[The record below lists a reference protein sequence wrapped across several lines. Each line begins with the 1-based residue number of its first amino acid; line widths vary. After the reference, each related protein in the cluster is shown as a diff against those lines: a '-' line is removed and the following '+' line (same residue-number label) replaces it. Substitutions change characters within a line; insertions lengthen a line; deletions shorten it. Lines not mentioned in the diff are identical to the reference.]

1 MWMKRYVLSTFVAL
15 TMSTGSFAGGT
26 EDYIGSVWA
35 TAGTYCPK
43 GTMEANGQTLQVQAY
58 QALFAVMGCNFGG
71 NCQTTFAVPDMRGRT
86 PVGMG
91 TSPGL
96 SNVALGQKRGYEA
109 VQLNANQLP
118 AHTHPF
124 SPIRGNQDVTI
135 PATTGANTNLSGTV
149 GVVSEQGNTGNDF
162 TPVAGQTYQ
171 LSGAS
176 VVGSLNLIGPYSTT
190 PLTDNPAKV
199 SGVSVDASKM
209 TPSIP
214 AKTVSIQTLTGGEVG
229 YNATNNVAVS
239 TLPPQMGL
247 KYCITVEGIFPP
259 RP

>member
-1 MWMKRYVLSTFVAL
+1 MKRHLLTTFVAL
-15 TMSTGSFAGGT
+15 TIATGSFAGGPD
-26 EDYIGSVWA
+26 DYIGSVWA
-35 TAGTYCPK
+35 TAGTYCPM
-43 GTMEANGQTLQVQAY
+43 GTVEANGQTLQVQQY
-58 QALFAVMGCNFGG
+58 TALFAVMGCTFGG

-86 PVGMG
+86 PVGAG
-91 TSPGL
+91 TTAGL
-96 SNVALGQKRGYEA
+96 TPVALGQKRGYES

-124 SPIRGNQDVTI
+124 SPKTGNQDITI
-135 PATTGANTNLSGTV
+135 PATTGAHTNLSGTV

-176 VVGSLNLIGPYSTT
+176 VVGNANLIGPYSTT
-190 PLTDNPAKV
+190 PLPNNPAKV
-199 SGVSVDASKM
+199 SGVNVDASGM

-229 YNATNNVAVS
+229 MNTTNSSAVN

-247 KYCITVEGIFPP
+247 KYCITVQGTFPQ